1 MSIDSGI
8 DAIKSAMPL
17 VARAA
22 DTIAQFSGTSDE
34 ARGNSLITDAL
45 EIIGTLAP
53 IIDSFS
59 RGSAVTLDQVRDSL
73 AGMHQALSDLDAE
86 IARQGG

>member
-1 MSIDSGI
+1 MSIESGI
-8 DAIKSAMPL
+8 DAVKSAMPL
-17 VARAA
+17 IKRAA
-22 DTIAQFSGTSDE
+22 DTIAQFTGTSEE
-34 ARGNSLITDAL
+34 ARGNSVITDAL

-59 RGSAVTLDQVRDSL
+59 RGSEVTLDQVRNSL
-73 AGMHQALSDLDAE
+73 AGMHEALSDLDEE